1 MTTTKIYASLNDLT
15 KQPCNAYHNLPKDQE
30 LDVIAE
36 IIRVRGR
43 LILDDL
49 TWVIANCPKLQTTE
63 ILDTFIAQ
71 KPEAHEIR
79 MLITVCAFAQSDKML
94 DAYLNTN
101 PTKQEIRLLMVSCS
115 FAQSEKMLAAFINAK
130 ATANEVPLTCYGVAC
145 LLGISPKTVQR
156 HAKSGKLF
164 AFKRGGVLNA
174 TWHIPIDDPKNEAYV
189 KKHQHKK
196 TINN

>member
-79 MLITVCAFAQSDKML
+79 TLITVCAFAQSDKML

-101 PTKQEIRLLMVSCS
+101 PTKQEIRFGVIILNELLIGY
-115 FAQSEKMLAAFINAK
+115 SENV
-130 ATANEVPLTCYGVAC
+130 TG
-145 LLGISPKTVQR
+145 LGEGGEFN
-156 HAKSGKLF
+156 HKSL
-164 AFKRGGVLNA
+164 
-174 TWHIPIDDPKNEAYV
+174 IE
-189 KKHQHKK
+189 
-196 TINN
+196 